1 MSSFASQVPS
11 PRASPSPAMT
21 GSPSADTTLTGPTT
35 IEAAAAT
42 ISTPGSAESSSS
54 SSHFPSA
61 STSSFHTLSS
71 PPSIPISQWT
81 QNANHLQMN
90 HNNNPLVIPE
100 ILELVLL
107 HVLAQFQGVST
118 DHSYHPFTTSSCS
131 ASSVSASSASAI
143 VAAANNADIQRQV
156 RAQRPMP
163 TRLAFLRVCRLWYQV
178 GEPLMGRD
186 IRWSDCQSPEVHQQI
201 WSRWRSVRSFT
212 FEYGKRTTDTEVP
225 AAASTMVA
233 SISTSPS
240 TSTSV
245 TAVTAATASSS
256 SSALMPPPPTSSSSS
271 SSSMGWANGPRARM
285 RNFLGGDNTHASSA
299 RSSSP
304 SSQTVRAGTRARR
317 AGSEETSA
325 MSATGG
331 VAAGSSNGL
340 QGVDHGASPHLS
352 GRPRLTLDQAL
363 DQLARAMSQPS
374 HQPHYRPAPL
384 PLRGIQYHNQLPQL
398 VLPPLGLGHDGGLS
412 SLPPASTIVPYLHR
426 SQLTS
431 LTLTGLFRLETFL
444 ETILPFVPELTY
456 LDICLRCWEWRDEIR
471 LDKVLRTCPKLQ
483 YLSVDRNMIGRV
495 DFDDPSETG
504 DTDDDDSN
512 DDNDDNDSGDDGAVG
527 EDGDATESE
536 RSAKDVAY
544 VGIPW
549 HLPYTHAWS
558 RERKNAP
565 GEKILDPKR
574 PSGHRKSDRPRKQRP
589 LALRVLKLKKV
600 RMMEQEFVRLLKLC
614 PLLEEMDVFSTT
626 YWDWNRTFLHTVAQS
641 CPRIRHL
648 HLTTNYITGE
658 NIAGGPTP
666 GITLRETPYGPP
678 PAHIPGTAMG
688 TTIAMT
694 NAGSGSGSTGPTIA
708 TPDISTAGFATV
720 GQESS
725 ILTSAPP
732 PYDPVVELIRL
743 FPALR
748 SYDARYVRFQD
759 RTLMALQQTCRHL
772 EHLDLTS
779 CREVSSKAVDWFLR
793 HMPTLRHFSA
803 SQTVLRIE
811 DLIESAREYDRA
823 MAAAAANAAARK
835 RRMCQ
840 EELSSSS
847 EDDTMEFE
855 ETSLSLPPRWWVC
868 DRLETFII
876 GVKNPTP
883 PGHHNEFDLHAQRV
897 ADFQFYYRD
906 QQGASSSS
914 SSSSSAAASIATVSG
929 SSGSDYIQYCTF
941 TLFEQLG
948 RLRRLKRLE
957 LHGGRFDLGVQL
969 PLLASNHSLGMSET
983 LSADEGSSSDWLSHQ
998 HQEPKSGSKALRG
1011 LSKMRSFLSVV
1022 GKGKGK
1028 ATEGPS
1034 PQEFKG
1040 KGKAKAKGK
1049 GKYVER
1055 YGDVG
1060 ATEWMSGT
1068 GYDPYATTTTTTA
1081 ADGIPIEQED
1091 MTNDMSHH
1099 YYHDHHHPHHGYG
1112 NNNNN
1117 NNDNSTNNNRSLVNS
1132 QRSVPRHLTGLQPL
1146 AGLKQLESFS
1156 MTWSNFPMLREQD
1169 IAWICQHW
1177 TSLEW
1182 ISLGLVPDDEWDR
1195 IRSWVRSRRSDIIV
1209 VFER

>member
-1 MSSFASQVPS
+1 MAE
-11 PRASPSPAMT
+11 
-21 GSPSADTTLTGPTT
+21 SPSADATLAGPTAT
-35 IEAAAAT
+35 EAAAAT
-42 ISTPGSAESSSS
+42 ISTPGSAE
-54 SSHFPSA
+54 
-61 STSSFHTLSS
+61 
-71 PPSIPISQWT
+71 
-81 QNANHLQMN
+81 
-90 HNNNPLVIPE
+90 
-100 ILELVLL
+100 
-107 HVLAQFQGVST
+107 
-118 DHSYHPFTTSSCS
+118 
-131 ASSVSASSASAI
+131 
-143 VAAANNADIQRQV
+143 
-156 RAQRPMP
+156 
-163 TRLAFLRVCRLWYQV
+163 
-178 GEPLMGRD
+178 
-186 IRWSDCQSPEVHQQI
+186 
-201 WSRWRSVRSFT
+201 SFT

-225 AAASTMVA
+225 AAASTTTA
-233 SISTSPS
+233 SSSTL
-240 TSTSV
+240 
-245 TAVTAATASSS
+245 VTAATSSSS
-256 SSALMPPPPTSSSSS
+256 SSAVTLMPPPQASSSSS
-271 SSSMGWANGPRARM
+271 SSSSGMSWANGPRARM
-285 RNFLGGDNTHASSA
+285 RNFLGGDNTHGSSA
-299 RSSSP
+299 RSASP
-304 SSQTVRAGTRARR
+304 SSQTLRAGTRAWRT
-317 AGSEETSA
+317 GSEETSA
-325 MSATGG
+325 MSATG

-340 QGVDHGASPHLS
+340 QGVDHYHHQGASPHLS
-352 GRPRLTLDQAL
+352 GRPRLSLDQAL

-374 HQPHYRPAPL
+374 HLPHYRPAPL
-384 PLRGIQYHNQLPQL
+384 PLRGIQFHKQPPQL
-398 VLPPLGLGHDGGLS
+398 VQPPLDLGHDNDL
-412 SLPPASTIVPYLHR
+412 SLPPPSPTLVPYLHR

-444 ETILPFVPELTY
+444 EAILPFVPELTY

-495 DFDDPSETG
+495 DFEDPSEAC
-504 DTDDDDSN
+504 DTDDDDDDDDNN
-512 DDNDDNDSGDDGAVG
+512 DDNDDNDSGDDGAAG
-527 EDGDATESE
+527 EDGDATQSE
-536 RSAKDVAY
+536 RSARDVSY

-558 RERKNAP
+558 GERKNAP
-565 GEKILDPKR
+565 GEKTLDPKR
-574 PSGHRKSDRPRKQRP
+574 PSKHRKSDRPRRQRP
-589 LALRVLKLKKV
+589 LVLRVLKLKKV

-626 YWDWNRTFLHTVAQS
+626 YWDWNRTFLQTVAQS
-641 CPRIRHL
+641 CPRIQHL
-648 HLTTNYITGE
+648 HLTTNYVTGE
-658 NIAGGPTP
+658 NIAGGV
-666 GITLRETPYGPP
+666 TLRETPYGPP
-678 PAHIPGTAMG
+678 PAPLPETAMG
-688 TTIAMT
+688 TA
-694 NAGSGSGSTGPTIA
+694 AGSGSGSTGLTIA

-725 ILTSAPP
+725 TLTSVPQ

-914 SSSSSAAASIATVSG
+914 SSSSSSAAASMATVSG
-929 SSGSDYIQYCTF
+929 SSASDYIQYCTF

-969 PLLASNHSLGMSET
+969 PLSASNHSLGMSDT
-983 LSADEGSSSDWLSHQ
+983 LTADEGSSSDWLSHQ

-1011 LSKMRSFLSVV
+1011 FSKMRSFLSVV

-1034 PQEFKG
+1034 PQEIKG

-1055 YGDVG
+1055 YGDTG
-1060 ATEWMSGT
+1060 TTEWMSGA
-1068 GYDPYATTTTTTA
+1068 GYDPYAATTTTTTTTT

-1091 MTNDMSHH
+1091 MTNDMRHH
-1099 YYHDHHHPHHGYG
+1099 YHHHHHHPHHGYG
-1112 NNNNN
+1112 NNNNDN
-1117 NNDNSTNNNRSLVNS
+1117 NNTNNNRSLMNS

-1195 IRSWVRSRRSDIIV
+1195 IRSWVRPRRSDIIV

>member
-1 MSSFASQVPS
+1 
-11 PRASPSPAMT
+11 
-21 GSPSADTTLTGPTT
+21 
-35 IEAAAAT
+35 
-42 ISTPGSAESSSS
+42 
-54 SSHFPSA
+54 
-61 STSSFHTLSS
+61 
-71 PPSIPISQWT
+71 
-81 QNANHLQMN
+81 
-90 HNNNPLVIPE
+90 
-100 ILELVLL
+100 
-107 HVLAQFQGVST
+107 
-118 DHSYHPFTTSSCS
+118 
-131 ASSVSASSASAI
+131 
-143 VAAANNADIQRQV
+143 
-156 RAQRPMP
+156 
-163 TRLAFLRVCRLWYQV
+163 
-178 GEPLMGRD
+178 
-186 IRWSDCQSPEVHQQI
+186 
-201 WSRWRSVRSFT
+201 
-212 FEYGKRTTDTEVP
+212 
-225 AAASTMVA
+225 
-233 SISTSPS
+233 
-240 TSTSV
+240 
-245 TAVTAATASSS
+245 
-256 SSALMPPPPTSSSSS
+256 
-271 SSSMGWANGPRARM
+271 
-285 RNFLGGDNTHASSA
+285 
-299 RSSSP
+299 
-304 SSQTVRAGTRARR
+304 
-317 AGSEETSA
+317 
-325 MSATGG
+325 
-331 VAAGSSNGL
+331 
-340 QGVDHGASPHLS
+340 
-352 GRPRLTLDQAL
+352 
-363 DQLARAMSQPS
+363 
-374 HQPHYRPAPL
+374 
-384 PLRGIQYHNQLPQL
+384 
-398 VLPPLGLGHDGGLS
+398 
-412 SLPPASTIVPYLHR
+412 
-426 SQLTS
+426 
-431 LTLTGLFRLETFL
+431 
-444 ETILPFVPELTY
+444 
-456 LDICLRCWEWRDEIR
+456 
-471 LDKVLRTCPKLQ
+471 
-483 YLSVDRNMIGRV
+483 MIGRV

-504 DTDDDDSN
+504 DTDDDDSS
-512 DDNDDNDSGDDGAVG
+512 DDNDDNDSGDDEAVG
-527 EDGDATESE
+527 EDGGATESE
-536 RSAKDVAY
+536 RSAKDVSYA
-544 VGIPW
+544 GIPW

-558 RERKNAP
+558 GERKDAL
-565 GEKILDPKR
+565 GEKTLDPKR

-648 HLTTNYITGE
+648 HLTTNYVTGE
-658 NIAGGPTP
+658 NIAG
-666 GITLRETPYGPP
+666 GITLRETPYGPL
-678 PAHIPGTAMG
+678 PAPVPGTAMG
-688 TTIAMT
+688 TAIAMA
-694 NAGSGSGSTGPTIA
+694 NAGPGSGSTGLTMA
-708 TPDISTAGFATV
+708 TPDVSTAGFATV

-725 ILTSAPP
+725 TLTSVPP

-803 SQTVLRIE
+803 SQTILRIE

-868 DRLETFII
+868 DQLETFII

-914 SSSSSAAASIATVSG
+914 SSSSAAASMATVSG

-957 LHGGRFDLGVQL
+957 LHGGRFDLGVQP

-983 LSADEGSSSDWLSHQ
+983 LTADEGSSSDWLSHQ
-998 HQEPKSGSKALRG
+998 HQEPKSGSKAMRG
-1011 LSKMRSFLSVV
+1011 LSKMRSLLSVV

-1034 PQEFKG
+1034 PQEFRG
-1040 KGKAKAKGK
+1040 KGKAKAKVKGK

-1055 YGDVG
+1055 YGDLG
-1060 ATEWMSGT
+1060 TTEWMSGA
-1068 GYDPYATTTTTTA
+1068 GYDPYATTTTTTTA

-1091 MTNDMSHH
+1091 MTSDMSHH
-1099 YYHDHHHPHHGYG
+1099 YHHHPHHGYG
-1112 NNNNN
+1112 NNNDNN
-1117 NNDNSTNNNRSLVNS
+1117 NNNTNNNRSPVNS

-1146 AGLKQLESFS
+1146 ARLKQLESFS

-1195 IRSWVRSRRSDIIV
+1195 IRSWVRPRRSDIVV